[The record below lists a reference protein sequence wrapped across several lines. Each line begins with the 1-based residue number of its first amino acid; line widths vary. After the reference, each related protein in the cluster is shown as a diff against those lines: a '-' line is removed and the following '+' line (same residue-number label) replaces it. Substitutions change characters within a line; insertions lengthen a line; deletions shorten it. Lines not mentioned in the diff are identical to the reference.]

1 MPSKN
6 KQLKAQEKEKQ
17 KDAEESKKLLDDYW
31 SEGTNKKGEKRAKME
46 NDKQLEKMQKAKEKQ
61 ELLEADEEMSS
72 NVKVTAK
79 KGKKSKTDDFAMLN
93 QSLASVPKT
102 KKQKEQEQKLK
113 EQQERKK
120 REEEI
125 RIQKQEEE
133 LKREQE
139 RKKAQMKN
147 INIDHQDELM
157 VKINN
162 KLEENDHEIVTGID
176 GAIDVLSDKPTTQ
189 TFNEYYES
197 QLKELK
203 KSFPG
208 LRLSQYNDRIH
219 TQWKKS
225 ALNPKN
231 VIN

>member
-6 KQLKAQEKEKQ
+6 KQLKIQEKEKQ
-17 KDAEESKKLLDDYW
+17 KEEEDNKKLLDEYW
-31 SEGTNKKGEKRAKME
+31 SQGTNKKEDRKT
-46 NDKQLEKMQKAKEKQ
+46 QLEQEKQ
-61 ELLEADEEMSS
+61 ELLEADEEMTS
-72 NVKVTAK
+72 NVKVTMK

-93 QSLASVPKT
+93 QALASVPKT

-120 REEEI
+120 EEEEI

-133 LKREQE
+133 LKKEEE
-139 RKKAQMKN
+139 RRKAQMKN

-162 KLEENDHEIVTGID
+162 KLEENDHEVVTGID
-176 GAIDVLSDKPTTQ
+176 GAIDVLSDKQTTQ

-208 LRLSQYNDRIH
+208 LRLSQYNDRIY

-225 ALNPKN
+225 KLNPKN
-231 VIN
+231 HIYN

>member
-17 KDAEESKKLLDDYW
+17 KEEEENKKLLNDYW
-31 SEGTNKKGEKRAKME
+31 SHGTNKKGEKKAQLE
-46 NDKQLEKMQKAKEKQ
+46 NEKQMEKMQKAKEKQ
-61 ELLEADEEMSS
+61 ELLEADEEISS

-93 QSLASVPKT
+93 QSLASAPKT

-113 EQQERKK
+113 EQQEIKK
-120 REEEI
+120 QEEEI
-125 RIQKQEEE
+125 RIKKEEEE

-139 RKKAQMKN
+139 KRKAQLKN

-162 KLEENDHEIVTGID
+162 KIEENDHEVVTGID
-176 GAIDVLSDKPTTQ
+176 GAIDVLSDKQTTQ

-203 KSFPG
+203 NSFPG
-208 LRLSQYNDRIH
+208 LRLSQYNNRIH

-225 ALNPKN
+225 SLNPKN
-231 VIN
+231 LTN

>member
-17 KDAEESKKLLDDYW
+17 KEEEENKKLVDEYW
-31 SEGTNKKGEKRAKME
+31 SEGTNKKGEKKAKME
-46 NDKQLEKMQKAKEKQ
+46 HDKQMEKMQKAKEKQ
-61 ELLEADEEMSS
+61 ELLQADEEMTS
-72 NVKVTAK
+72 NVKVTVK

-93 QSLASVPKT
+93 QSLASAPKT

-120 REEEI
+120 KEEEI
-125 RIQKQEEE
+125 RIQKQEEQ
-133 LKREQE
+133 LKKEEE
-139 RKKAQMKN
+139 RRKAQMKN

-162 KLEENDHEIVTGID
+162 KLDEDEHETVTGID
-176 GAIDVLSDKPTTQ
+176 GAIDVLSDKPNTQ
-189 TFNEYYES
+189 TFNEFYES
-197 QLKELK
+197 QLKILK
-203 KSFPG
+203 EEQPG

-219 TQWKKS
+219 IMWKKS

-231 VIN
+231 VAN